1 MLKKNN
7 DATSKPQLSE
17 EQLKENQKKL
27 KEYDRIL
34 KIIFVSWG
42 LMMCVIILIVT
53 LLVVANS
60 WILY

>member
-60 WILY
+60 

>member
-27 KEYDRIL
+27 EEYDRIL
-34 KIIFVSWG
+34 KIVFVAWG
-42 LMMCVIILIVT
+42 LMMCVITLIVA
-53 LLVVANS
+53 LLIVANS
-60 WILY
+60 

>member
-1 MLKKNN
+1 MFKKDN
-7 DATSKPQLSE
+7 DATSKTQLSE

-60 WILY
+60 